1 MARGGREKQ
10 DQATRN
16 RLVAAALLA
25 AACPLLAM
33 LFSQPSLQAILFPG
47 YRRLSELLMSALATA
62 TSVAPFAIWDWLT
75 AGLVVAAFTTLVRR
89 IRRHRRMLPWFS
101 VVALVVAATAL
112 LGTAGWALNH
122 YAPELSQ
129 DLGLEV
135 GQYSKDQLADA
146 TSYYLNQA
154 ASRAQLVPREEDGTL
169 SHQDFYELA
178 RIAGASYAPLSQR
191 YEVFSGSTAPVKS
204 LLLFGEPLL
213 YSGHTGIFWAATA
226 ESSVPLHTAIAELPF
241 TMCHEAAHRLGI
253 ASEQEANFSAFLAC
267 SASDDVRFSYSGY
280 YSAFNYCVNAL
291 LAQDPERAQQLVSD
305 ALAGANGAG
314 VALVLKDRAATQKHY
329 QAFEGPFEDVGT
341 TVNDTY
347 LKSFGEKDGVRSYG
361 LVVDYLLAWLD
372 E

>member
-89 IRRHRRMLPWFS
+89 IRRMLPWFS

-135 GQYSKDQLADA
+135 GQYSEDQLADA

-178 RIAGASYAPLSQR
+178 RIAGASYAPLSSSR
-191 YEVFSGSTAPVKS
+191 FCSLASPCSTA
-204 LLLFGEPLL
+204 
-213 YSGHTGIFWAATA
+213 ATR
-226 ESSVPLHTAIAELPF
+226 ESSGPQPRSRACPF
-241 TMCHEAAHRLGI
+241 TPRSPSSPSRC
-253 ASEQEANFSAFLAC
+253 
-267 SASDDVRFSYSGY
+267 
-280 YSAFNYCVNAL
+280 
-291 LAQDPERAQQLVSD
+291 
-305 ALAGANGAG
+305 
-314 VALVLKDRAATQKHY
+314 ATRPRTGW
-329 QAFEGPFEDVGT
+329 A
-341 TVNDTY
+341 
-347 LKSFGEKDGVRSYG
+347 
-361 LVVDYLLAWLD
+361 
-372 E
+372 